1 MNFPSRRRPRTPHRV
16 AEFRFALPRGADS
29 TRRHLFGLALVALI
43 LGTLFPAWGEDLAE
57 LPNLARIYG
66 PHSQQADFVFL
77 IDTSGS
83 MKPLWP
89 SLQRTLAGFA
99 SALPEGDHV
108 SILGFDTE
116 AYELLLPRTLDAAAL
131 EALRVEFPALA
142 LPRGSNTDLFRGADR
157 LLEELNRPQ
166 ANRLAFAFVL
176 TDFRHEPARGA
187 HSPSVT
193 ELQSKYD
200 NYVTKT
206 RRVAKIHALQLPLG
220 PGAGTDFDAFS
231 AAFGGG
237 VRRVPLTPET
247 IGEWF
252 DAVRQA
258 VERDKLRA
266 LVEDD
271 LRAPLVVEHASG
283 SGDHLKLRFKNSARL
298 SLTVLSV
305 RARTASGKEYAS
317 SAPFVVPPN
326 AALDVVAASVA
337 EPQGWRLDVERSWAE
352 KLAAVDVRL
361 APAFE
366 EELAKLNMATPLAMR
381 LTAPDAQLRSGT
393 PAWILAAA
401 VLVLAGLALGLY
413 RYWLAPERTFGGRA
427 ANVTWS
433 LDDQIVGPDL
443 QFPPKKGAWEIDRQT
458 LLDLA
463 GVPETGRALLAKA
476 PDFALRFLPA
486 RPRLM
491 SRRPRRGTYA
501 LVRSEQVLTHLVNW
515 DESGAAPVPERLQGF
530 EKPLEARHTH
540 TFVLQFLDGTSSH
553 KLSFDVTAR

>member
-1 MNFPSRRRPRTPHRV
+1 MNSSSRRRPRPSHRA
-16 AEFRFALPRGADS
+16 AEFWFTLPRRTLAF
-29 TRRHLFGLALVALI
+29 RHVIGVALLAMV
-43 LGTLFPAWGEDLAE
+43 LGTMFPAWGEDLAE

-66 PHSQQADFVFL
+66 PRSQRADFVFL

-116 AYELLLPRTLDAAAL
+116 AYELLLPRTLDVAAL
-131 EALRVEFPALA
+131 HALRVEFPALA

-157 LLEELNRPQ
+157 LLEELNRPR
-166 ANRLAFAFVL
+166 ANRLVFAFVL
-176 TDFRHEPARGA
+176 TDFRHEPARGVR
-187 HSPSVT
+187 SPSVT
-193 ELQSKYD
+193 ELQSKFD

-206 RRVAKIHALQLPLG
+206 RKVVKVHALQLPLG

-231 AAFGGG
+231 AALGGG
-237 VRRVPLTPET
+237 VRRVPLTPDT

-252 DAVRQA
+252 DAVRQS

-271 LRAPLVVEHASG
+271 FQAPLVLERVSG
-283 SGDHLKLRFKNSARL
+283 SRDHLGLRFKNSARL
-298 SLTVLSV
+298 ALTVLSV
-305 RARTASGKEYAS
+305 RARTAGGEEYAS
-317 SAPFVVPPN
+317 RQELVVQPDE
-326 AALDVVAASVA
+326 ALDVAAASIA
-337 EPQGWRLDVERSWAE
+337 DSEGWRLEIERSWTE
-352 KLAAVDVRL
+352 KLVAVDVRL

-366 EELAKLNMATPLAMR
+366 EELAKLNIATPLAMR
-381 LTAPDAQLRSGT
+381 LAADAQLRSGT
-393 PAWILAAA
+393 PAWMLGAA
-401 VLVLAGLALGLY
+401 VLALVGLALCFY
-413 RYWLAPERTFGGRA
+413 RYWFAPERTFGGRM
-427 ANVTWS
+427 ANITWS
-433 LDDQIVGPDL
+433 LDDQVIGPDL
-443 QFPPKKGAWEIDRQT
+443 EFPSKNSAWEIDRQT

-463 GVPETGRALLAKA
+463 GVPDAGLALLAKA

-491 SRRPRRGTYA
+491 TRRPRRGTYA
-501 LVRSEQVLTHLVNW
+501 LVRSEQVLTHIVNW
-515 DESGAAPVPERLQGF
+515 DESGAAPVPERLLGF
-530 EKPLEARHTH
+530 EKPLEPRHTH
-540 TFVLQFLDGTSSH
+540 TFVLQFLDGANPH